1 MGNGLRLYGFIFFC
15 PNLKPSFAFYFGLFD
30 QFEVPNELDL
40 N

>member
-1 MGNGLRLYGFIFFC
+1 MGNRLRLYGFLFFG
-15 PNLKPSFAFYFGLFD
+15 PKFNPSFAFYVGLFD